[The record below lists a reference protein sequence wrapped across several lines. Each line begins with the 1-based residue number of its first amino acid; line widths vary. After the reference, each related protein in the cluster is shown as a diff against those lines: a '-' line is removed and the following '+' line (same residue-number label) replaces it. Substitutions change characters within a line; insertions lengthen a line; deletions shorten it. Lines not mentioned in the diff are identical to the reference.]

1 MNSAI
6 SVRHLTKDFRI
17 GIRGLKLR
25 AVDDLSLEIP
35 RGQVYG
41 LLGPNGCGK
50 STTLKVVLGL
60 VSATAGEISILG
72 EPSATSAARRRTGF
86 LPEAPYFHK
95 FLTGRELVRYCAQL
109 SGVAASE
116 LDAAALMDETGLQ
129 VRLDAAVEDALGLA
143 AMNEAA
149 GRPIGTYSKGMLQ
162 RIGFAQAVVHD
173 PELIILDEPT
183 AGVDPVGSASI
194 GRMIHAMR
202 DKGKTV
208 VLCSHLLGQV
218 EQVCDRVA
226 IMDRGK
232 LVLEGA
238 VEDVL
243 SRRDRH
249 VMTIEAMTPTARAAA
264 EAALEAHGAKIT
276 SITHPRR
283 SLEDL
288 FRELV
293 TGSRDA

>member
-109 SGVAASE
+109 SGVAAS
-116 LDAAALMDETGLQ
+116 D
-129 VRLDAAVEDALGLA
+129 LDAAVEDALGLA
-143 AMNEAA
+143 AMKEAA

-183 AGVDPVGSASI
+183 AGVDPRGLSFH
-194 GRMIHAMR
+194 RPDDPCHAR
-202 DKGKTV
+202 
-208 VLCSHLLGQV
+208 
-218 EQVCDRVA
+218 
-226 IMDRGK
+226 
-232 LVLEGA
+232 
-238 VEDVL
+238 
-243 SRRDRH
+243 
-249 VMTIEAMTPTARAAA
+249 
-264 EAALEAHGAKIT
+264 
-276 SITHPRR
+276 
-283 SLEDL
+283 
-288 FRELV
+288 
-293 TGSRDA
+293 

>member
-1 MNSAI
+1 MSSAI
-6 SVRHLTKDFRI
+6 SVRHLTKDFRV
-17 GIRGLKLR
+17 GLRGLKLR

-50 STTLKVVLGL
+50 STTLKIVLGL
-60 VSATAGEISILG
+60 VSATAGEVSILG
-72 EPSATSAARRRTGF
+72 CPSATPEARRRTGF

-95 FLTGRELVRYCAQL
+95 FLSGRELVRYCAQL
-109 SGVAASE
+109 SGVSSADVS
-116 LDAAALMDETGLQ
+116 
-129 VRLDAAVEDALGLA
+129 AAVEDALGLA
-143 AMNEAA
+143 AMTEAA
-149 GRPIGTYSKGMLQ
+149 DRPIGTYSKGMLQ
-162 RIGFAQAVVHD
+162 RIGFAQAIVHD
-173 PELIILDEPT
+173 PELVILDEPT
-183 AGVDPVGSASI
+183 AGVDPVGSAAI

-202 DKGKTV
+202 AKGKTI

-226 IMDRGK
+226 IMDRGR
-232 LVLEGA
+232 

-249 VMTIEAMTPTARAAA
+249 VLTVEAMTPAAREAA
-264 EAALEAHGAKIT
+264 EAALAAHGAVVT
-276 SITHPRR
+276 SVTHPRR